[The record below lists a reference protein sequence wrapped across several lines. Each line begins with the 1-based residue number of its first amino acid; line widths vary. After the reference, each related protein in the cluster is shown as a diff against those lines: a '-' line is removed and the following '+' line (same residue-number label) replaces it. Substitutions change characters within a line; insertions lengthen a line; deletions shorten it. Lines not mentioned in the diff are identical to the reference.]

1 MDDIF
6 VEDSFCSWY
15 TCKEDNY
22 ITRIKT
28 ENILKDLN
36 LNNVNSDV
44 ESIKEFEKI
53 EEPTHKFNS
62 IKGSNNDNND
72 LLKTSTSENIIK
84 NEEKSLSFLPS
95 FLISKLF
102 NSNEQTQQNTSL
114 ADKNTLSNNVKV
126 VKTTQETVSPLAIN
140 NEKVSNVLKVPNLST
155 MNKTSSTTLTNY
167 QIEGNDYAIT
177 MPGGDLSIFE
187 EGSSMKSKNNQL
199 MNAKTNIEEFVND
212 RKENIKES
220 LKVSENILKDGI
232 KETKESI
239 KDAKDDFKEN
249 LKDKKEDLKE
259 TKNQLKE
266 SLNNK
271 KESIKENIIDTKND
285 LKDTKDDVKEFIKD
299 TKENITE
306 GISDTKK
313 NETETA
319 EQKNEDSS
327 NKSNNTSTLGMIFS
341 YFKGFGKNQEHKEN
355 EPKMTKEDEIQTIHI
370 DMTNDNKKLEI
381 PSVLNNE
388 SSSTT
393 IIGDNEDYIDVK
405 KVKNENIDDENF
417 VKTYEGIGEI
427 KEDSGNDVK
436 DNIKNSTIKN
446 NIDSIIDNGDNNNT
460 INSVISNNVIN
471 ANNSND
477 NNTNIIN
484 STYDSNYNNIN
495 IGNSTTNQDANN
507 NNKVNTITINAIDD
521 NVNQLKENSNDTD
534 SQQEVVLEE
543 MIIIQNP
550 DGTQTKTKKVTTF
563 ITENQED
570 YNKQIQA
577 IAKNSKVEAPIK
589 DEIIIKE
596 KIEKIDEKNNQPIQ
610 TVINDNSHD
619 NDNISIVKNNIVE
632 PKKHEDQT
640 KIINKPDNM
649 NDNSSNTIVQK
660 INTQTESNGK
670 ENENDYDNVSI
681 YSIGS
686 DKFSDAFTSSQI
698 NNNLKD
704 NLQNTE
710 VINPMVL
717 HNGEDT
723 VIIKHSESTKK
734 SSIHTINGKPT
745 NGEELVLTGEV
756 SNNDNQNEDVN
767 DTAIIINGTQ
777 SEVVNGNTDN
787 NNNIIKDE
795 IVNPN
800 TINNNGIQNE
810 IVNDSTINNNI
821 SQIEVVNDTANNDIV
836 QNEVVNDNTITKP
849 KKSSKKKQKKRKWY
863 KKIFRMAICKGGDDY
878 Y

>member
-199 MNAKTNIEEFVND
+199 INAKTNIEEFVND

-381 PSVLNNE
+381 PSV
-388 SSSTT
+388 
-393 IIGDNEDYIDVK
+393 
-405 KVKNENIDDENF
+405 
-417 VKTYEGIGEI
+417 
-427 KEDSGNDVK
+427 
-436 DNIKNSTIKN
+436 
-446 NIDSIIDNGDNNNT
+446 
-460 INSVISNNVIN
+460 
-471 ANNSND
+471 
-477 NNTNIIN
+477 
-484 STYDSNYNNIN
+484 
-495 IGNSTTNQDANN
+495 
-507 NNKVNTITINAIDD
+507 
-521 NVNQLKENSNDTD
+521 
-534 SQQEVVLEE
+534 
-543 MIIIQNP
+543 
-550 DGTQTKTKKVTTF
+550 
-563 ITENQED
+563 
-570 YNKQIQA
+570 
-577 IAKNSKVEAPIK
+577 KVEAPIK

-745 NGEELVLTGEV
+745 NGEELVLT
-756 SNNDNQNEDVN
+756 DY
-767 DTAIIINGTQ
+767 INP
-777 SEVVNGNTDN
+777 
-787 NNNIIKDE
+787 I
-795 IVNPN
+795 
-800 TINNNGIQNE
+800 
-810 IVNDSTINNNI
+810 NI
-821 SQIEVVNDTANNDIV
+821 SH
-836 QNEVVNDNTITKP
+836 
-849 KKSSKKKQKKRKWY
+849 
-863 KKIFRMAICKGGDDY
+863 
-878 Y
+878 